1 MLLKKFAIFTKADL
15 VLIILIA
22 LIFSFFL
29 TLTYNKHNNLNYHN
43 YDFLIN
49 NSIDDKYEKIKK
61 EVLNK
66 VYGDLFKIIDN
77 KQKFSLYKRYPN
89 VDYWREKGVLHS
101 NNKIKLSEFI
111 NQYEKTLNLNRYF
124 SCNDSKILD
133 NNFELQSCLSSRNL
147 WLEFNDKKK
156 YVSFFKNNIEQK
168 KYNNIS
174 HKFFFAKSSLIFLTI
189 FLFIF
194 FIFKKISQQS
204 KI

>member
-1 MLLKKFAIFTKADL
+1 M
-15 VLIILIA
+15 
-22 LIFSFFL
+22 
-29 TLTYNKHNNLNYHN
+29 NYHN

-168 KYNNIS
+168 I
-174 HKFFFAKSSLIFLTI
+174 
-189 FLFIF
+189 
-194 FIFKKISQQS
+194 QQY
-204 KI
+204 

>member
-29 TLTYNKHNNLNYHN
+29 TLTYTKHNNLNYHN

-156 YVSFFKNNIEQK
+156 YVSFFKNNVEQK
-168 KYNNIS
+168 KHNNIS
-174 HKFFFAKSSLIFLTI
+174 QKFFFAKSSLIFLTI

>member
-1 MLLKKFAIFTKADL
+1 MG
-15 VLIILIA
+15 
-22 LIFSFFL
+22 S
-29 TLTYNKHNNLNYHN
+29 
-43 YDFLIN
+43 
-49 NSIDDKYEKIKK
+49 KI
-61 EVLNK
+61 
-66 VYGDLFKIIDN
+66 
-77 KQKFSLYKRYPN
+77 
-89 VDYWREKGVLHS
+89 
-101 NNKIKLSEFI
+101 FI

-156 YVSFFKNNIEQK
+156 YVSFFKNNVEQK
-168 KYNNIS
+168 KHNNIS
-174 HKFFFAKSSLIFLTI
+174 QKFFFAKSSLIFLTI

>member
-1 MLLKKFAIFTKADL
+1 MCY
-15 VLIILIA
+15 
-22 LIFSFFL
+22 SP
-29 TLTYNKHNNLNYHN
+29 
-43 YDFLIN
+43 
-49 NSIDDKYEKIKK
+49 
-61 EVLNK
+61 
-66 VYGDLFKIIDN
+66 
-77 KQKFSLYKRYPN
+77 YP
-89 VDYWREKGVLHS
+89 H
-101 NNKIKLSEFI
+101 
-111 NQYEKTLNLNRYF
+111 EKTLISNRHY
-124 SCNDSKILD
+124 SCNDPKILD